1 MDIKYIECSC
11 EECMQRKKDYAVA
24 YVTGAKDRTEV
35 KGRLVDTTSIR
46 LLEGLT
52 ALVDEDEDGSKSVP
66 PVCKIIYSS
75 LSLLEQIQ
83 LVPEYQ
89 ALPEGEKA
97 SSVEELLH
105 NLPPGVRLVDLS
117 KLAEG
122 DVDLADILKD
132 FGSDDEEVI
141 H

>member
-24 YVTGAKDRTEV
+24 YVTGAKDRSEV
-35 KGRLVDTTSIR
+35 KRRIVDTTGIK

-66 PVCKIIYSS
+66 LVCKILYSS

-83 LVPEYQ
+83 LMPEYQ

-105 NLPPGVRLVDLS
+105 NLPPGVKLVDLF

-122 DVDLADILKD
+122 DVDLAELLKE
-132 FGSDDEEVI
+132 FSNDEEVI

>member
-24 YVTGAKDRTEV
+24 YVTGAKDRSEV
-35 KGRLVDTTSIR
+35 KRRIVDTTGIR

-52 ALVDEDEDGSKSVP
+52 AL
-66 PVCKIIYSS
+66 
-75 LSLLEQIQ
+75 SLLEQIQ
-83 LVPEYQ
+83 LMPEYQ

-105 NLPPGVRLVDLS
+105 NLPPGVELVDLS
-117 KLAEG
+117 KLAQG

>member
-24 YVTGAKDRTEV
+24 YVTGAKDRSEV
-35 KGRLVDTTSIR
+35 KRRIVDTTGIR

-83 LVPEYQ
+83 LMPEYQ

-97 SSVEELLH
+97 SSVEELLY
-105 NLPPGVRLVDLS
+105 NLPPGVKLVDLS
-117 KLAEG
+117 KLAQG
-122 DVDLADILKD
+122 DVDLAELLKE
-132 FGSDDEEVI
+132 FSNDEEVI

>member
-24 YVTGAKDRTEV
+24 YVAGAKDRTEV

-52 ALVDEDEDGSKSVP
+52 DIVDEDEDGSKSVP
-66 PVCKIIYSS
+66 LVCKILYSS

-83 LVPEYQ
+83 LMPEYQ

-97 SSVEELLH
+97 SSVEELLY
-105 NLPPGVRLVDLS
+105 NLPPGVELVDLS

-122 DVDLADILKD
+122 DVDLAELLKE
-132 FGSDDEEVI
+132 FSNDEEVI

>member
-11 EECMQRKKDYAVA
+11 EECMQRKKDCAVA
-24 YVTGAKDRTEV
+24 YVTGAKDRSEV
-35 KGRLVDTTSIR
+35 KRRIVDTTSIR

-52 ALVDEDEDGSKSVP
+52 ALSVP
-66 PVCKIIYSS
+66 LVCKIIYSS

-83 LVPEYQ
+83 LMPEYQ

-105 NLPPGVRLVDLS
+105 NLPPGVELVDLS
-117 KLAEG
+117 KLAQG
-122 DVDLADILKD
+122 DVD
-132 FGSDDEEVI
+132 
-141 H
+141 

>member
-24 YVTGAKDRTEV
+24 YVTGAKDRSEV
-35 KGRLVDTTSIR
+35 KRRIVDTTGIR

-66 PVCKIIYSS
+66 LVCKILYSS

-83 LVPEYQ
+83 LMPEYQ

-105 NLPPGVRLVDLS
+105 NLPPGVKLVDLS

-122 DVDLADILKD
+122 DVDLAELLKE
-132 FGSDDEEVI
+132 FSNDEEVI